1 MSFLVK
7 IQLERFTTLISKLV
21 RVFGTIPVMSIT
33 EAWFL
38 RREGEGV
45 LREHR
50 QRKIIRRR
58 RKKMGP
64 KRTRQWMGH

>member
-1 MSFLVK
+1 MSFLAK

-45 LREHR
+45 LREHP

>member
-1 MSFLVK
+1 
-7 IQLERFTTLISKLV
+7 
-21 RVFGTIPVMSIT
+21 MSIT
-33 EAWFL
+33 EAWFW
-38 RREGEGV
+38 RKDGEGV
-45 LREHR
+45 LREHH